1 MQSRCR
7 WVYTLMDWE
16 TGEVVAKGT
25 SVELVEQG
33 YFPDVNK
40 LSSVWNNLE
49 KCKNPSPKSYRWKM
63 ERKSTKDDRVERAR
77 AEGLSADERAE
88 TRIVRVYS
96 CYGADGTLLGK
107 GTAAELKDK
116 GLFGSE
122 GTVHECYRKRGGV
135 YKPGGVARM
144 EMELCQ
150 KRIKHPIK
158 RPDQPVKVK
167 RKPIGGV
174 LDPSPLAYDVHD
186 LMIYNAQARKI
197 GKPELTYGYW
207 AKKGKPATP

>member
-1 MQSRCR
+1 M
-7 WVYTLMDWE
+7 
-16 TGEVVAKGT
+16 
-25 SVELVEQG
+25 
-33 YFPDVNK
+33 
-40 LSSVWNNLE
+40 
-49 KCKNPSPKSYRWKM
+49 
-63 ERKSTKDDRVERAR
+63 
-77 AEGLSADERAE
+77 
-88 TRIVRVYS
+88 
-96 CYGADGTLLGK
+96 
-107 GTAAELKDK
+107 
-116 GLFGSE
+116 
-122 GTVHECYRKRGGV
+122 HECYRKRGGV

-186 LMIYNAQARKI
+186 LMIYNAQVRKI

>member
-1 MQSRCR
+1 MQSGCR

-96 CYGADGTLLGK
+96 CYGADGTLL
-107 GTAAELKDK
+107 
-116 GLFGSE
+116 
-122 GTVHECYRKRGGV
+122 
-135 YKPGGVARM
+135 
-144 EMELCQ
+144 CQ
-150 KRIKHPIK
+150 KRIRHPMK
-158 RPDQPVKVK
+158 LPDQPAKVK

-174 LDPSPLAYDVHD
+174 IDPSALAYDVHD
-186 LMIYNAQARKI
+186 LMIYNEKARKI

-207 AKKGKPATP
+207 AEKGKPATP